1 MMRPLFAAAAAVLLG
16 AGVPAANAQCGCG
29 RPTASVSTP
38 STSPGV
44 KTAVPVQSLKLAIPT
59 TVHHVTPAAPA
70 SGCAACLTAVSAA
83 APVSNAV
90 PATTVTTTPAAAS
103 CPHCAP
109 TASLTPDDKPK
120 GDEKP
125 AAKADKE
132 VTLTGTM
139 ACAKCGLKEPGVK
152 KCTNAIQVKDGDMTV
167 TYFLDDKGN
176 GETYHEGLCGGGTK
190 AGAKVTGT
198 VTEKDGKR
206 WVKVTKVE
214 EPKEKK

>member
-1 MMRPLFAAAAAVLLG
+1 MMRPLFAAAAAVLFG
-16 AGVPAANAQCGCG
+16 AGVPAAQAQCCCA
-29 RPTASVSTP
+29 RPTASVTTL

-59 TVHHVTPAAPA
+59 TVHHITP
-70 SGCAACLTAVSAA
+70 S
-83 APVSNAV
+83 APVS
-90 PATTVTTTPAAAS
+90 TPAAAS

-139 ACAKCGLKEPGVK
+139 ACAKCGLKEEGVK
-152 KCTNAIQVKDGDMTV
+152 KCTNAIQVKEGDKTV
-167 TYFLDDKGN
+167 TYYLDDKGN
-176 GETYHEGLCGGGTK
+176 GEDYHEGLCGGGK
-190 AGAKVTGT
+190 KEGAKVTGI
-198 VTEKDGKR
+198 VAEKDGKK

-214 EPKEKK
+214 EKKEKK

>member
-1 MMRPLFAAAAAVLLG
+1 MMRPLFAAAAAVLFG
-16 AGVPAANAQCGCG
+16 VGVPAAQAQCGCG
-29 RPTASVSTP
+29 RATASVSMP

-44 KTAVPVQSLKLAIPT
+44 KTAVPVQSLKFAIPT

-70 SGCAACLTAVSAA
+70 SGCAACLTAAPAA
-83 APVSNAV
+83 APVSTAV
-90 PATTVTTTPAAAS
+90 PATTVTSTPAAAS
-103 CPHCAP
+103 CPHCA

-132 VTLTGTM
+132 VTLTGAM
-139 ACAKCGLKEPGVK
+139 VCAKCGLKEPGVK
-152 KCTNAIQVKDGDMTV
+152 KCTNALQVKDGDMTV

-176 GETYHEGLCGGGTK
+176 GEPYHEGLCGGGTK

-198 VTEKDGKR
+198 TSEKDGRR
-206 WVKVTKVE
+206 WVKATKVE
-214 EPKEKK
+214 EKK